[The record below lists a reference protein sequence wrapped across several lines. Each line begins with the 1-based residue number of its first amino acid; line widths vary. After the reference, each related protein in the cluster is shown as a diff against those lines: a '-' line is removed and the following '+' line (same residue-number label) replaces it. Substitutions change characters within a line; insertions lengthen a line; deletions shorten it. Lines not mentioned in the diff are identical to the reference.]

1 MERDEFTSKHSFLE
15 GYTVES
21 VEMVDGKENKNGQQ
35 CVILKKG
42 DSQYKMMVTLKR
54 GKKEDRAVILR
65 ENNTLFMELNYV
77 NDEANGELLVYD
89 EMGILVERGYLKN
102 GDTVPSKRSIKMVR
116 LQKRFAIE
124 TVYPLVH

>member
-54 GKKEDRAVILR
+54 GKKEDRAVVNYLCMMR
-65 ENNTLFMELNYV
+65 WVFWLNV
-77 NDEANGELLVYD
+77 D
-89 EMGILVERGYLKN
+89 I
-102 GDTVPSKRSIKMVR
+102 
-116 LQKRFAIE
+116 
-124 TVYPLVH
+124 